1 MIIFWTFTDFNK
13 VTFQKIPI
21 FCNFISS
28 LYVHMGQ
35 SIQKWAKENLWKTAF
50 KKFEGV
56 WADHTPSKNLNVV
69 LRKFYLVHYWIYC
82 PLYINI
88 YITFFVYP
96 HCKETQTYLRKLSHR
111 FIKYEQVQILDTSKI
126 YSNYW
131 KKIKEIKFNEMPSYN

>member
-13 VTFQKIPI
+13 VTFQEIPI

-69 LRKFYLVHYWIYC
+69 FHKFYLVHYWIYC
-82 PLYINI
+82 PI
-88 YITFFVYP
+88 YITLYTYP
-96 HCKETQTYLRKLSHR
+96 SLSNPTAKKLRHTSENFRIDLSSMNR
-111 FIKYEQVQILDTSKI
+111 SKYKTHPRYIVIIEK
-126 YSNYW
+126 N
-131 KKIKEIKFNEMPSYN
+131 